1 MNEIEFSRRA
11 MMQLG
16 AGGLALA
23 ATGGAAA
30 AEKAE
35 ARVERPFLSDNKMW
49 EAFGGRAIGRIVY
62 GGADIG
68 ECRAA
73 VAAVGAGGVDDW
85 HSAWATMAGHLAAA
99 GDASAA
105 RGHAVSAREAYLR
118 AATYY
123 QVSYLPLFG
132 RPVDPRLVAAF
143 DAETAA
149 FHKAAALFDPAI
161 EVLEIPFE
169 GTTLPA
175 YFVKVDNSGRPRPT
189 LVCTNG
195 YDSNIQEMYFAH
207 AVAAIRRGYNC
218 LLFDGPGQ
226 GRVLIKQGLTIR
238 PNWETVV
245 TPVIDFALT
254 RPEIDPGKIVL
265 NGWSFGG
272 FLAPRAAAF
281 EHRIAALIA
290 DPGQGDER
298 DAVLPLLPLTDAQKA
313 AFPDIDPK
321 LLDGMAQALQS
332 PTADPMLRWA
342 FFQRGFWVHGVDS
355 LFDYL
360 KDFVRFQVLSVAPQI
375 SCPTLL
381 TAAEGDPTA
390 QGGVALLAALTV
402 PRKER
407 MFFTAAE
414 GAGGHCEAFA
424 RTLYH
429 QRTFDWLD
437 ETLAMGGGG

>member
-1 MNEIEFSRRA
+1 M
-11 MMQLG
+11 
-16 AGGLALA
+16 
-23 ATGGAAA
+23 
-30 AEKAE
+30 
-35 ARVERPFLSDNKMW
+35 LSDYAMW
-49 EAFGGRAIGRIVY
+49 EAFGGRALGRIVY

-73 VAAVGAGGVDDW
+73 AATVAAGDTDAWHSSWTAVADRLAAVGDG
-85 HSAWATMAGHLAAA
+85 
-99 GDASAA
+99 SAA
-105 RGHAVSAREAYLR
+105 KGRAVSAREAYVR

-123 QVSYLPLFG
+123 QIAYLPLYG
-132 RPVDPRLVAAF
+132 KPVDPRLVAAF
-143 DAETAA
+143 DKEVAV
-149 FHKAAALFDPAI
+149 FHKAAALFDPAV

-175 YFVKVDNSGRPRPT
+175 YFVKVDDSGQPRPT

-207 AVAAIRRGYNC
+207 AVAATRRGYNC

-226 GRVLIKQGLTIR
+226 GGVLIKQGLTIR

-245 TPVIDFALT
+245 SPVIDFALT
-254 RPEIDPGKIVL
+254 LPEIDPEKIVL

-298 DAVLPLLPLTDAQKA
+298 DAILPRLPLTDEQKA

-321 LLDGMAQALQS
+321 LLDGMAQALEG
-332 PTADPMLRWA
+332 PNADPMLRWA
-342 FFQRGFWVHGVDS
+342 FLQRGFWVHGVDT
-355 LFDYL
+355 LCDYM
-360 KDFVRFQVLSVAPQI
+360 KDFVRFEVLAVAPQI

-381 TAAEGDPTA
+381 TEAEGDPVGK
-390 QGGVALLAALTV
+390 GGAALLAALTV
-402 PRKER
+402 RRKER
-407 MFFTAAE
+407 MFFKAAE

-437 ETLAMGGGG
+437 ETLAMSG